1 MFWLERWNYYF
12 SGFSHRVPL
21 LNYNGKLDG
30 SSLAGHVLLKG
41 LENDFCQK
49 NSDSTLWQVQSSDRN
64 SWGWCNKVVLCINVY
79 NDLSLSIDRECQC
92 PSLQGELSKILFIT
106 SHLACEIMMPD
117 RLTVQNCSTWN
128 VQKGMIS
135 LAARL
140 GLLIGFNLIIICMS
154 NCWRFKLPYSW
165 RSLEWSFA
173 ECQHVLW
180 WSEQKVRV
188 ESSAHT
194 CKDPKIKYGKTTYP
208 IPQFTVCP
216 QVLVQT
222 VTLNMNIQQSQM
234 TFNMLII
241 QL

>member
-1 MFWLERWNYYF
+1 MK
-12 SGFSHRVPL
+12 L
-21 LNYNGKLDG
+21 LFLGIFTQS
-30 SSLAGHVLLKG
+30 SSLELQRQTWRQFTGWSCLAKRVRKR
-41 LENDFCQK
+41 FCQK

-180 WSEQKVRV
+180 WSEVRAAAT
-188 ESSAHT
+188 EALEL
-194 CKDPKIKYGKTTYP
+194 DLWYWGP
-208 IPQFTVCP
+208 CP
-216 QVLVQT
+216 PVKLAR
-222 VTLNMNIQQSQM
+222 
-234 TFNMLII
+234 
-241 QL
+241 